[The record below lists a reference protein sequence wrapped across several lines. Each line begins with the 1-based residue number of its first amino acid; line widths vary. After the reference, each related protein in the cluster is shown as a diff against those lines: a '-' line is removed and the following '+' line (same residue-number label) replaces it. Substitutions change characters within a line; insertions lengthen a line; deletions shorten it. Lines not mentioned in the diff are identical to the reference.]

1 MENQAD
7 MQFQI
12 SVKGLFANAEGKLLM
27 MQEDNG
33 RWDFPGGRIQKGED
47 LIDCLKRECLEETG
61 LQCKVVE
68 TQPSIVYSAIDQEG
82 RARLMVFFKIHFDS
96 LDFKPSEECT
106 AIDFYSKAEIAKLPS
121 CPQLQKLPNFLG

>member
-1 MENQAD
+1 MDNPND
-7 MQFQI
+7 TQFQI
-12 SVKGLFANAEGKLLM
+12 SVKGLFANAKGKLLM

-33 RWDFPGGRIQKGED
+33 RWDFPGGRIQKGEN

-61 LQCKVVE
+61 LHCEVVE

-96 LDFKPSEECT
+96 LDFKPSDECT
-106 AIDFYSKAEIAKLPS
+106 AIGFYSKAEVANLPS
-121 CPQLQKLPNFLG
+121 CPQLQKLPDFLA